1 MKCNLGQMGPI
12 GEDLIS
18 LVVIVLAIAALLI
31 ALNTIYTSYVVK
43 NTELDMYRMAWITA
57 DKLSTEW
64 ACTDSSN
71 VTHSRLLDLDKICKN
86 WPSVPEYGLNLTVK
100 DLRTDKML
108 CSCGSSFSN
117 ETKIA
122 RMPVALRFNYTDVH
136 PGVIEIRIWRED
148 AQ

>member
-1 MKCNLGQMGPI
+1 MGPL

-18 LVVIVLAIAALLI
+18 LVVIVLAVAALLI

-43 NTELDMYRMAWITA
+43 NADLDMYRMAWITA

-64 ACTDSSN
+64 GCTDSSN

-86 WPSVPEYGLNLTVK
+86 WPSVPEYELNFTVT
-100 DLRTDKML
+100 DLREKKEL

-122 RMPVALRFNYTDVH
+122 RIPVALRFNYTDVH
-136 PGVIEIRIWRED
+136 PGVITVRIWKK
-148 AQ
+148 